1 MLSFFRSSK
10 HHNESPGFNGSF
22 NADENSAIMTLTLQE
37 NMIATSCTNLSFNPK
52 VVFGFISPALDF
64 NAVSSKLKQAL
75 PSDTTLILS
84 TTAGELC
91 SLDGKSPLPSL
102 YSVANAGEGDNIVL
116 ILFSHEIISD
126 VYVASIPLKSEDM
139 ATSAKTAPQRIAAIA
154 EEIKKIH
161 VPFKL
166 EYQNTF
172 GYTLIDGLSASESF
186 FMEAV
191 YQVGNIPCL
200 LVGGSAGGKLDFKN
214 TYIFNGSQTLR
225 HHAVITFLKFAPHY
239 RFSIFKSQNFKKT
252 TTSFTVLAAN
262 PIARTVSAFLDR
274 KTNMSLN
281 VIEALTSYFGCAANE
296 LDAKLARYTFG
307 IEIDGEIYI
316 RSIASVD
323 IANNMLHFYCDLEAG
338 EELVLLEKTDFVQT
352 TSQDFEIFKKNKPRK
367 ALGAIFNDCILR
379 RLCNANEINHLKS
392 FEGIPVVGFSTF
404 GELLGVNIN
413 QTLTAIFFFRVE
425 ENDVFEG
432 DYIDHFVQKYA
443 GFKSYFLSRKINRQT
458 MINNIN
464 KAMLEQ
470 MKQSMPVLQTIGGTL
485 QHAVSAID
493 AIETH
498 LSHVEDEFTL
508 FSSSM
513 EKGSADNASLSIEVE
528 NLTNNV
534 RDIRM
539 VLSVISDIA
548 EQTNLLA
555 LNAAI
560 EAARAGEHGRGF
572 AVVADEVRKLAERT
586 QKSLSETNVSVST
599 IIQAVES
606 ISKTMGGVSSG
617 LLEVSS
623 KSNALSSDMAN
634 LAEKSHVISNELRS
648 QSRLTDDL
656 NVELGKLSVYE
667 KTLHILNH

>member
-1 MLSFFRSSK
+1 MLSFFRSQEQ
-10 HHNESPGFNGSF
+10 NAF
-22 NADENSAIMTLTLQE
+22 NASSRSANQLILTLTLQE
-37 NMIATSCTNLSFNPK
+37 KTITSKLENIPFKPK
-52 VVFGFISPALDF
+52 VVLGFVSPALDF
-64 NAVSSKLKQAL
+64 TDVSSKLKQAL

-91 SLDGKSPLPSL
+91 SLDGLTPLSSL
-102 YSVANAGEGDNIVL
+102 YSQANAGEGDNIVL
-116 ILFSHEIISD
+116 MLFSPTIVSD

-139 ATSAKTAPQRIAAIA
+139 ATSKKTAAERTAAIA
-154 EEIKKIH
+154 DEIRKVHI
-161 VPFKL
+161 PFTV
-166 EYQNTF
+166 EYQNTL

-186 FMEAV
+186 FMEAA

-200 LVGGSAGGKLDFKN
+200 LAGGSAGGKLDFQN
-214 TYIFNGSQTLR
+214 TYIYDGTRTLR

-252 TTSFTVLAAN
+252 PISFTVLAAD
-262 PIARTVSAFLDR
+262 PINRTVSAFLDR
-274 KTNMSLN
+274 STHMNVS
-281 VIEALTSYFGCAANE
+281 VIEALTNHFRCSANE
-296 LDAKLARYTFG
+296 LSTKLANYTFG
-307 IEIDGEIYI
+307 IEINDEIYI

-323 IANNMLHFYCDLEAG
+323 TIGNVLHFYCDLEAG
-338 EELVLLEKTDFVQT
+338 EELILLEKTDFVQT
-352 TSQDFEIFKKNKPRK
+352 TTHDFEQFSRNKPRK

-379 RLCNANEINHLKS
+379 RLCNAGEINHLKA
-392 FEGIPVVGFSTF
+392 FEGVPVVGFSTF

-413 QTLTAIFFFRVE
+413 QTLTAIFFYRVE
-425 ENDVFEG
+425 ESDKFEG
-432 DYIDHFVQKYA
+432 EYVDHFVQKYA
-443 GFKSYFLSRKINRQT
+443 GFKSYFLLRKINRQT

-464 KAMLEQ
+464 KAMLNQ
-470 MKQSMPVLQTIGGTL
+470 MKSSMPVLQTIGGTL
-485 QHAVSAID
+485 QNAVSAID
-493 AIETH
+493 AIETQ
-498 LSHVEDEFTL
+498 LSSVEKEFVA

-513 EKGSADNASLSIEVE
+513 EKGSADNASLSIEVD

-548 EQTNLLA
+548 DQTNLLA

-606 ISKTMGGVSSG
+606 ISKTMSGVSSG

-623 KSNALSSDMAN
+623 KSNTLSSDMEN
-634 LAEKSHVISNELRS
+634 LAGKSHLISGELRS
-648 QSRLTDDL
+648 QSKLTAEL
-656 NVELGKLSVYE
+656 NTELGKLSVYE
-667 KTLHILNH
+667 KTLDILNH